1 MRLAGKVA
9 LVTGGTSGIGAG
21 IVEMFAGEG
30 ASVAFTGRTAS
41 TGAALEKRLRAAG
54 AQVTYIR
61 ADNNVEQDVAD
72 AVAATVAAYSG
83 LTVLV
88 NSAAATDVTGSGAD
102 SHVDEISNED
112 WDRVVRTALYGAM
125 WATKYAIPHMRAAGG
140 GSIVNIS
147 ASSSIRSLRTRP
159 AYQAS
164 KGAINALTRQL
175 AVDYGAEDIRANAI
189 IVGFIYTDSA
199 SMRRLLADEDYM
211 RVIRGQLVLPRLGE
225 PADIAAAAVY
235 LASDE
240 SKYVTGT
247 QLTVDGGATNHQPTL
262 PRALRTLN
270 EPAASSWTP

>member
-9 LVTGGTSGIGAG
+9 LVTGGTAGIGAG
-21 IVEMFAGEG
+21 IVEMFARQG
-30 ASVAFTGRTAS
+30 ASVAFTGRTAE
-41 TGAALEKRLRAAG
+41 TGAALEKRLRDGG
-54 AQVTYIR
+54 ATVTYVR
-61 ADNNVEQDVAD
+61 ADSHVEADVAD
-72 AVAATVAAYSG
+72 AVAATVGAYGG

-102 SHVDEISNED
+102 SHVDEIRNED
-112 WDRVVRTALYGAM
+112 WDYVVRTALYGAM
-125 WATKYAIPHMRAAGG
+125 WATKYSIPHMRAAGG

-147 ASSSIRSLRTRP
+147 ASSSIRALRSRP

-175 AVDYGAEDIRANAI
+175 AADYGADDIRANTI
-189 IVGFIYTDSA
+189 IVGFIYTGGEN
-199 SMRRLLADEDYM
+199 MRRLLADEEYM
-211 RVIRGQLVLPRLGE
+211 RVIRGMLVLPRLGE

-247 QLTVDGGATNHQPTL
+247 VLTVDGGATNYQPTL
-262 PRALRTLN
+262 PRAM
-270 EPAASSWTP
+270 TP

>member
-9 LVTGGTSGIGAG
+9 LVTGGTAGIGAG

-30 ASVAFTGRTAS
+30 ASVAFTGRRAE
-41 TGAALEKRLRAAG
+41 TGSALEKRLRDGG
-54 AQVTYIR
+54 ATVTYIQ
-61 ADNNVEQDVAD
+61 ADNHVEADVAD
-72 AVAATVAAYSG
+72 AVAATVAAYG
-83 LTVLV
+83 RLTVLV

-102 SHVDEISNED
+102 SHVDEIRNED
-112 WDRVVRTALYGAM
+112 WDYVVRTALYGTM
-125 WATKYAIPHMRAAGG
+125 WATKYSIRHMRAAGG

-147 ASSSIRSLRTRP
+147 ASSSIRALRSRP

-175 AVDYGAEDIRANAI
+175 AADYGADDIRANTI
-189 IVGFIYTDSA
+189 IVGFVYTGGEN
-199 SMRRLLADEDYM
+199 MRKLLADEEYM
-211 RVIRGQLVLPRLGE
+211 RVIRAMLVLPRLGE

-247 QLTVDGGATNHQPTL
+247 VLTVDGGATGYQPTL
-262 PRALRTLN
+262 PRAIT
-270 EPAASSWTP
+270 S

>member
-9 LVTGGTSGIGAG
+9 LVTGGTSGIGGG
-21 IVEMFAGEG
+21 IVEMFAREG

-54 AQVTYIR
+54 SKVTYIR

-72 AVAATVAAYSG
+72 AVAATVAAYTG

-88 NSAAATDVTGSGAD
+88 KSAAATDITGSGAD
-102 SHVDEISNED
+102 SHADEISNED

-164 KGAINALTRQL
+164 KGAINALTRH
-175 AVDYGAEDIRANAI
+175 
-189 IVGFIYTDSA
+189 
-199 SMRRLLADEDYM
+199 
-211 RVIRGQLVLPRLGE
+211 GE

-262 PRALRTLN
+262 PRILRTMN
-270 EPAASSWTP
+270 EPATSSWTA